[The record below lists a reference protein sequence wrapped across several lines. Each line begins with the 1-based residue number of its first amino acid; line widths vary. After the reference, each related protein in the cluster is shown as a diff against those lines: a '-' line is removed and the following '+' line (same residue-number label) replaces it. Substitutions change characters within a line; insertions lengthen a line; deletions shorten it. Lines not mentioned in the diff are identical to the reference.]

1 MRGVDSVIV
10 ILASAWDIIGHNVY
24 DVIHNLMYVA
34 LVLQIIWGFYC
45 TVMVWMRIDQK
56 RFRTEADQEAF
67 LGAIEE
73 PLAKGEYTTAAMMCE
88 GDRRALVQLA
98 QLSIE
103 SRQLGYAKVKQLIT
117 DRLRRDILADID
129 FGMTWISTMVKSG
142 PMVGLL
148 GTVMAMMS
156 AFGKFATEKNVEPGM
171 LAGDIK
177 LALITT
183 AGGLFIAITMLLSS
197 ATVNIRVRAMQELIG
212 HGLNQFLEV
221 FKEALIRHPR

>member
-1 MRGVDSVIV
+1 VVVLVASV
-10 ILASAWDIIGHNVY
+10 WDIVGHNVY
-24 DVIHNLMYVA
+24 DIIHNLMYVG

-45 TVMVWMRIDQK
+45 AVLVWFRIDQK
-56 RFRTEADQEAF
+56 RFKTEADQRAF
-67 LGAIEE
+67 LEAVEE
-73 PLAKGEYTTAAMMCE
+73 PLARGNYQAAAMICE
-88 GDRRALVQLA
+88 GDRRALVQLV

-103 SRQLGYAKVKQLIT
+103 NRKIGYTKIKQLIT

-156 AFGKFATEKNVEPGM
+156 AFGKFATTKNVEPGM

-183 AGGLFIAITMLLSS
+183 AGGLFIAITMLLAS
-197 ATVNIRVRAMQELIG
+197 ASINIRVRNMQELIG
-212 HGLNQFLEV
+212 YGLNQFLEV